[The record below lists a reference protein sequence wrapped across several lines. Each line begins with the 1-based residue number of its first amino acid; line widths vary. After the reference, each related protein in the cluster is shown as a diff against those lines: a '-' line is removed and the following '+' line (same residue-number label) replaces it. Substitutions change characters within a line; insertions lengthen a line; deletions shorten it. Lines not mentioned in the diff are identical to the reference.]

1 MTVQEL
7 IDELNKVEN
16 KEIEIIVRGIDHTD
30 WVYDNS
36 VEYCGVDKI
45 YFEDEEDFWES
56 RDKDEDE
63 DEGVRTCFVI
73 NGGNFYKNED

>member
-1 MTVQEL
+1 MTVKEL
-7 IDELNKVEN
+7 IDELNKVED
-16 KEIEIIVRGIDHTD
+16 KEIEIIIRGTDHTD

-36 VEYCGVDKI
+36 VEYCRVDKI

-56 RDKDEDE
+56 RDKDVDEDE

-73 NGGNFYKNED
+73 DGGLF